1 MIIKLED
8 DMPFISCAK
17 ADNGVYTIYGTSNN
31 FLKEHCTQL
40 AKSTV
45 SSTLLNTPA
54 NFCINT

>member
-8 DMPFISCAK
+8 DIPFVCSAK
-17 ADNGVYTIYGTSNN
+17 AINGVLIYGMSKN
-31 FLKEHCTQL
+31 FLKEHRKQL

-54 NFCINT
+54 NFRFNT